1 MCQVEKEHLV
11 SCQISYFPIDS
22 RNYLEEVDRVLE
34 VIKESKLDYQVGDLA
49 SVVKGQA
56 DKVFKLL
63 AAIDQEMSKNYYHY
77 TMSIL
82 LSNICG
88 CELA

>member
-11 SCQISYFPIDS
+11 SCQISYSPIDS
-22 RNYLEEVDRVLE
+22 KNYLQEVDRVLQ
-34 VIKESKLDYQVGDLA
+34 VIKASNLDYQVGDLA
-49 SVVKGQA
+49 TVVKGQA

-63 AAIDQEMSKNYYHY
+63 AAIDHEMSKDDYHY
-77 TMSIL
+77 TMTIL

-88 CELA
+88 CELE